1 MNSDSSTL
9 EELLNA
15 PEGEHLQFKEAKNRL
30 DFGEALKICC
40 ALSNCGGGKLVLG
53 ITDKRPRKVVGSNAF
68 QQAERERKNLMDK
81 LRVFVDFQI
90 YQQEGK
96 RVLVFDV
103 AGRPTGLPIQLDG
116 IVWCYE
122 GDSLVPMQQDMLR
135 RIYAESGHD
144 FSADICPDSTLKDLD
159 KNAIGSFRENWA
171 RKSGKSSIKT
181 LSVEQLLRDCGAMTD
196 DGVTYA
202 ALILFGTS
210 SALNKHLPQSE
221 IVFEFRT
228 SEASG
233 PAQQRREFRI
243 GFFACYDQIWELI
256 NLRNDKRHYQE
267 GLFVYDIPTFNERV
281 IREALLNAVSHRDYQ
296 LSGSVFIR
304 QYPGK
309 LIIESP
315 GGLPVGITLENIL
328 DRQSPRNRRMA
339 EILALCG
346 LVERSGQGMNLIYEI
361 NMKEAKPLPD
371 FSGTDA
377 YFVCI
382 GLNGIDIDERMLSMM
397 AKIGNEKLES
407 FSTDDFLVVN
417 SLFHEKKLPPHLHP
431 RLNQLIEKG
440 IVERHGR
447 NKFVL
452 ARKLYKSVGKPG
464 VHTRLAGLDRNL
476 NKELILKHLLE
487 NKEAG
492 APLREISDVLPNHNR
507 GQLQTL
513 LRELRKEGRVYSRGK
528 TAAAKW
534 FISPEQGGTAN

>member
-1 MNSDSSTL
+1 MTSNCVPSRRALFS
-9 EELLNA
+9 
-15 PEGEHLQFKEAKNRL
+15 RL
-30 DFGEALKICC
+30 SYHFRC
-40 ALSNCGGGKLVLG
+40 ALFL
-53 ITDKRPRKVVGSNAF
+53 
-68 QQAERERKNLMDK
+68 
-81 LRVFVDFQI
+81 
-90 YQQEGK
+90 
-96 RVLVFDV
+96 
-103 AGRPTGLPIQLDG
+103 
-116 IVWCYE
+116 
-122 GDSLVPMQQDMLR
+122 
-135 RIYAESGHD
+135 
-144 FSADICPDSTLKDLD
+144 
-159 KNAIGSFRENWA
+159 
-171 RKSGKSSIKT
+171 
-181 LSVEQLLRDCGAMTD
+181 
-196 DGVTYA
+196 
-202 ALILFGTS
+202 
-210 SALNKHLPQSE
+210 
-221 IVFEFRT
+221 
-228 SEASG
+228 
-233 PAQQRREFRI
+233 
-243 GFFACYDQIWELI
+243 
-256 NLRNDKRHYQE
+256 
-267 GLFVYDIPTFNERV
+267 
-281 IREALLNAVSHRDYQ
+281 
-296 LSGSVFIR
+296 R
-304 QYPGK
+304 QY
-309 LIIESP
+309 
-315 GGLPVGITLENIL
+315 V
-328 DRQSPRNRRMA
+328 
-339 EILALCG
+339 
-346 LVERSGQGMNLIYEI
+346 YEI
-361 NMKEAKPLPD
+361 SMKEAKPLPD

-417 SLFHEKKLPPHLHP
+417 SLFHEKKLPLHLHP